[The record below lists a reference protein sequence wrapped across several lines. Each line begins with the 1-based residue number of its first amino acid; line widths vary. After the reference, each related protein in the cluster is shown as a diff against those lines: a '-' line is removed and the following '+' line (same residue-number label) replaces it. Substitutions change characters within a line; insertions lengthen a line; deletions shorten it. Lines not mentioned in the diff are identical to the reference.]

1 MNTVNVQIDISGPAG
16 KKLLRE
22 IEKNPDIAKIEY
34 PSSMDISAK
43 KTYTV
48 EEVFSKV
55 EEKLNIH
62 YGSDIKLKYCYADV

>member
-34 PSSMDISAK
+34 PSSNHM
-43 KTYTV
+43 
-48 EEVFSKV
+48 F
-55 EEKLNIH
+55 
-62 YGSDIKLKYCYADV
+62 

>member
-48 EEVFSKV
+48 
-55 EEKLNIH
+55 
-62 YGSDIKLKYCYADV
+62 